1 MDTQGWMVAYV
12 AGSEAE
18 AHIVAGRLLSEDI
31 EAQVYQETF
40 SRVTGIGIGALTAPK
55 VLVRPEDYERAKA
68 ILDYAPEEL
77 ADDNRRV
84 IFGDD
89 SLDE

>member
-1 MDTQGWMVAYV
+1 
-12 AGSEAE
+12 
-18 AHIVAGRLLSEDI
+18 
-31 EAQVYQETF
+31 
-40 SRVTGIGIGALTAPK
+40 